1 MAFAATIAAGLDG
14 LKNKIEPADIF
25 EGDVYEAADLPKVP
39 LSLGQATDAL
49 ENSEMLKEAFGQEV
63 IDHYVHF
70 FRVEQQKFD
79 EVVTS
84 WERERYFERA

>member
-1 MAFAATIAAGLDG
+1 M
-14 LKNKIEPADIF
+14 P
-25 EGDVYEAADLPKVP
+25 V
-39 LSLGQATDAL
+39 SLRQATDAL
-49 ENSEMLKEAFGQEV
+49 ENSEMLKDAFGQDV
-63 IDHYVHF
+63 IEHYVHF